1 MFSKDSFSKNR
12 MVASR
17 LDSYYLATA
26 VGQRARPSL
35 KGVHEADACVVG
47 AGYTGLST
55 ALHLAKTGLKVAV
68 LEAEYAGFGASGRNG
83 GQVITGQRVDQ
94 IELERRCGVTHARAL
109 WNSALEA
116 KALVRALIAA
126 HEIDCDVSP
135 GHLSAAA
142 KPAHAVALEQEAAHL
157 ERNYG
162 YTAMRFVG
170 MKEMPALVAT
180 ENYHGG
186 VLDSAGFHLH
196 ALNYALGLARACD
209 EAGVALFEGSRVR
222 RIKRGD
228 RLRLTTDDGEVVAPH
243 AVVACDGYL
252 GELEP
257 ELARRIVPIKNYIIA
272 TAPLGE
278 ERARALIP
286 CGAAVADTKFV
297 LDYYRLSADGRLLFG
312 GGETYGSQDVTGVER
327 FVRRYMLRVF
337 PRLADAAIDYA
348 WGGNVAITLPRL
360 PHLGRLTSNLY
371 FAQGY
376 SGQGVALATLAGKLI
391 AETVAGQTSKF
402 DVYESLKIPPM
413 PGGTWLQEP
422 LAALGMLWYALRDR
436 LG

>member
-1 MFSKDSFSKNR
+1 MFSKYSFSKNR
-12 MVASR
+12 MAAS

-26 VGQRARPSL
+26 IGQRARPRL
-35 KGVHEADACVVG
+35 KGTHETDVCVVG

-55 ALHLAKTGLKVAV
+55 ALHLAKSGLKVAV

-94 IELERRCGVTHARAL
+94 IELERRYGLTHARAL

-116 KALVRALIAA
+116 KTLVRALIAA
-126 HEIDCDVSP
+126 HEIDCDVAP

-142 KPAHAVALEQEAAHL
+142 KPAHAAALAQAAAHL

-162 YTAMRFVG
+162 HTTRFVD
-170 MKEMPALVAT
+170 KKDMPALVAT

-186 VLDSAGFHLH
+186 ILDRASFYLH

-209 EAGVALFEGSRVR
+209 EAGVAVFEGSRAR
-222 RIKRGD
+222 RIRHGD
-228 RLRLTTDDGEVVAPH
+228 GARATTDEGDVRAH
-243 AVVACDGYL
+243 HFVVACDGYL
-252 GELEP
+252 GDLVP

-272 TAPLGE
+272 TAPLGP
-278 ERARALIP
+278 ERAGALIP

-312 GGETYGSQDVTGVER
+312 GGETYGSQDVAGVDR

-337 PRLADAAIDYA
+337 PQLEDVAIDYA
-348 WGGNVAITLPRL
+348 WGGNVAITLPRM
-360 PHLGRLTSNLY
+360 PHIGRLKPNVY

-376 SGQGVALATLAGKLI
+376 SGQGVAIATLAGKLI
-391 AETVAGQTSKF
+391 AEAVAGQTSRF

-413 PGGTWLQEP
+413 PGGIWLQEP